1 MEEYIKKLLEQ
12 VRFKKAHRGI
22 AEEIRAHIEDQI
34 EDNMA
39 AGMDREAAEKAAIE
53 DMGDPVEVG
62 ISMDRVH
69 RPQIAW
75 QMVLGAV
82 VVGII
87 GSIIHILLA
96 KSAAVGGNT
105 GVVNGSSSFILYTV
119 LGIIAMVLVYLMDY
133 TAIARFSRILAVALF
148 ILIPITDRMGRQ
160 INGTHVF
167 LSVGPITILT
177 TAVML
182 LYIPL
187 YGGIIYKYK
196 GGKCGS
202 LIKALLWIVI
212 PCGFVFL
219 IESKSTAFIM
229 AVSML
234 AQLTIAILKGWIKV
248 PKVPVIAGI
257 WSVFILSPVILV
269 WGLYSLGTLAEYQM
283 MRLEHMFKADSPA
296 YYEINTVREFARS
309 SGLLGGGSEDIFDRL
324 PSPNSDYVLTYITS
338 TWGTIAVI
346 AVIAAVGGLI
356 IAGFITSS
364 KSKNQ
369 LGQVMGSGC
378 MMALLASALL
388 NMGAAFGVIPFFS
401 SFFPFISAG
410 GSNLIVSYAFLG
422 IIMCIYKYKTAYP
435 QHMDIDIRGKIK
447 LGKIEFIKN

>member
-39 AGMDREAAEKAAIE
+39 AGMDREAAEKAAIA

-105 GVVNGSSSFILYTV
+105 GVVNGSNSFILYTV

-133 TAIARFSRILAVALF
+133 TVIARFSRIVAVALF
-148 ILIPITDRMGRQ
+148 ILIPVTEKMGIQ
-160 INGTHVF
+160 INGNHVF
-167 LSVGPITILT
+167 LSIGPITILT

-196 GGKCGS
+196 GEKAVA
-202 LIKALLWIVI
+202 LYKALLWSII
-212 PCGFVFL
+212 PCGFVFFKL
-219 IESKSTAFIM
+219 SKMQAAIM
-229 AVSML
+229 ML
-234 AQLTIAILKGWIKV
+234 TMLVQLTIAIIKGWFDVHKIRA
-248 PKVPVIAGI
+248 IALI
-257 WSVFILSPVILV
+257 WGHLVLLPIIIIALLRVLFLFRFEIIARRLSPGSSVYDE
-269 WGLYSLGTLAEYQM
+269 LY
-283 MRLEHMFKADSPA
+283 K
-296 YYEINTVREFARS
+296 VREFAGV
-309 SGLLGGGSEDIFDRL
+309 SGLLGADTKNIFNEL
-324 PSPNSDYVLTYITS
+324 PGINSDYILTYITS
-338 TWGTIAVI
+338 TWGIVAVL

-356 IAGFITSS
+356 VAGFIASS
-364 KSKNQ
+364 KTKNQ
-369 LGQVMGSGC
+369 LGMVMGSGC
-378 MMALLASALL
+378 MMALLVSAVV
-388 NMGAAFGVIPFFS
+388 NMGAAFGVIPFVS

-410 GSNLIVSYAFLG
+410 GSNLLVSYAFLG
-422 IIMCIYKYKTAYP
+422 IIMSIYKYKTAYP